1 MIQLQCLNYLINSK
15 DSQFIESNNLSS
27 EFFSDYVP
35 EYSYIADHLNRFGNI
50 PDVETFLQKFPKFDL
65 IQVSESPEYLLSELY
80 KDKNNRLMAKT
91 FNNIRQLLID
101 NKIEEAKKLY
111 LNSTQSLVEN
121 VAIKPVDIIR
131 DNSRYADYI
140 ERSQDYKKYYV
151 KTGFPEL
158 DSIIGGWDRIEE
170 FATIVARNGI
180 GKSWILLKTAIEAA
194 KEGLTVGLYSGEM
207 SARMVGYRA
216 DSLIGHLSNIKMIHG
231 NLDIQN
237 DYKRYIDSIPE
248 NIPGKLLV
256 FTPDMIDGPVGVN
269 ALRSFIE
276 KEHLDILCVDQYS
289 LLNDDRGAK
298 NPVDRASNI
307 SRDLKQLQSLKHIP
321 IIAVSQQ
328 NRSSTENGFNTALI
342 SQSDMIG
349 QNSTQVIFIDQKDG
363 ILTLHLVKA
372 RFGASNKKIQYAF
385 DFDRGIFTY
394 IPSEESNNNIVKP
407 VEEYETEP
415 ADGENVF

>member
-1 MIQLQCLNYLINSK
+1 MIQTQVLNKILK
-15 DSQFIESNNLSS
+15 DQDSQFIESNNLSS
-27 EFFSDYVP
+27 EFFSDYIA
-35 EYSYIADHLNRFGNI
+35 EYNYINDHIAKFGNV
-50 PDVETFLQKFPKFDL
+50 PDMESFMQKFPNFD
-65 IQVSESPEYLLSELY
+65 IIDVRESSEYLLSELY
-80 KDKNNRLMAKT
+80 RDKNSRVMAKT

-101 NKIEEAKKLY
+101 NKVEEAKNLY

-121 VAIKPVDIIR
+121 VSIKPIDIIR

-140 ERSQDYKKYYV
+140 ERSEDYKKYYV
-151 KTGFPEL
+151 KTGFAEL
-158 DSIIGGWDRIEE
+158 DQIIGGWDRIEE
-170 FATIVARNGI
+170 FATIVARNGV
-180 GKSWILLKTAIEAA
+180 GKSWLLLKTAIEAA

-216 DSLIGHLSNIKMIHG
+216 DSLIGHISNIKMIHG

-237 DYKRYIDSIPE
+237 DYKKYIDNVPE
-248 NIPGKLLV
+248 SIPGKILV
-256 FTPDMIDGPVGVN
+256 FTPDMLDGPIGVN
-269 ALRSFIE
+269 ALRSFVDKE
-276 KEHLDILCVDQYS
+276 KLDMLCIDQYS

-307 SRDLKQLQSLKHIP
+307 SRDLRQLQSLKHIP

-342 SQSDMIG
+342 AQSDMIG
-349 QNSTQVIFIDQKDG
+349 QNSTQVIFADQKDG

-394 IPSEESNNNIVKP
+394 IPYVL
-407 VEEYETEP
+407 
-415 ADGENVF
+415 